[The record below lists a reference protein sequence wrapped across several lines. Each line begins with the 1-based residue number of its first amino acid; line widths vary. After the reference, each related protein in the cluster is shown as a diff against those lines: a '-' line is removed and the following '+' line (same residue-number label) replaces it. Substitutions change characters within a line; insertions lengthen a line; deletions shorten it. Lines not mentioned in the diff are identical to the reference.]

1 MATTESEQFAALLR
15 ELKDRSGR
23 SYGVL
28 AGRLHMSTSTLHRY
42 CNGDAV
48 PNEYAPVERLARLC
62 GASPE
67 ESVELHRRWIL
78 ADEAR
83 RRARGTTSP
92 QPPAATAAAAEST
105 PENPPGAAPTEPTEP
120 TEPTPPV
127 DTVEAVDAELPA
139 VGPAVAGKRVRRP
152 GLPGRRLSKRTRLA
166 LIGAAVVAVAV
177 PVTALATL
185 SDRPSGSGSGSDTV
199 ADAGTSTPLGTRSA
213 ARPSAS
219 ASPGP
224 GASGSPSPSGSSAAP
239 SVPGTPVSKGQ
250 KKQAPVEGVPLSV
263 GIGSYDWDGPCGKF
277 FLLDQKPGAVPPP
290 PTNEQDRRA
299 WARALGGVDGG
310 ELKLELAATG
320 KSQDAVVITGI
331 DVRVVGRQTPL
342 DWTAYSMGSGCGGV
356 IEPQSFDIDLDA
368 AQPVTK
374 PVAGQQAD
382 GKVPARD
389 FPFKVSTSDP
399 EVFDLNVHTETHDVS
414 WYLEVSWSSG
424 DRSDKI
430 RVDDHGKPFHTSA
443 IKGRPAYEYRLDTNV
458 WDHLDI
464 G

>member
-83 RRARGTTSP
+83 RRARGTTPP
-92 QPPAATAAAAEST
+92 QPPAATAAAAAAEST
-105 PENPPGAAPTEPTEP
+105 PENPPGAAPTAPTEP

-127 DTVEAVDAELPA
+127 DTADAELPA

-213 ARPSAS
+213 VRPSAS
-219 ASPGP
+219 ASP
-224 GASGSPSPSGSSAAP
+224 STTSRTSSTAPTAP
-239 SVPGTPVSKGQ
+239 SSPEPHDL
-250 KKQAPVEGVPLSV
+250 PRE
-263 GIGSYDWDGPCGKF
+263 
-277 FLLDQKPGAVPPP
+277 
-290 PTNEQDRRA
+290 
-299 WARALGGVDGG
+299 
-310 ELKLELAATG
+310 
-320 KSQDAVVITGI
+320 
-331 DVRVVGRQTPL
+331 RQ
-342 DWTAYSMGSGCGGV
+342 
-356 IEPQSFDIDLDA
+356 
-368 AQPVTK
+368 
-374 PVAGQQAD
+374 
-382 GKVPARD
+382 
-389 FPFKVSTSDP
+389 
-399 EVFDLNVHTETHDVS
+399 
-414 WYLEVSWSSG
+414 
-424 DRSDKI
+424 
-430 RVDDHGKPFHTSA
+430 
-443 IKGRPAYEYRLDTNV
+443 
-458 WDHLDI
+458 
-464 G
+464 